1 MANETPIY
9 VGKGKATKYGVR
21 FSVCITDAEAHIF
34 EYNGKKYLKLEVNE
48 MKQPD
53 KYGKT
58 HTVKV
63 DTYNPNQSN
72 SGNEG
77 LEPKQS
83 DDLPF

>member
-9 VGKGKATKYGVR
+9 VGKGKSTKYGVR
-21 FSVCITDAEAHIF
+21 FSVCITDSEAHIF

-48 MKQPD
+48 MRQPD

-63 DTYNPNQSN
+63 DTFNPNQAAQESD
-72 SGNEG
+72 SIEAK
-77 LEPKQS
+77 PS